1 MKGFFQAVLM
11 AGEDAI
17 IDCLKILPILFLV
30 YILIEYLTHRKKE
43 QFYNLFKK
51 NNKAG
56 PLLGAVLGCVPQC
69 GFSAVMADMFNHKL
83 IGIGTLIAVF
93 VATSDEALPIL
104 LGYPDKILT
113 VLLLIG
119 FKLLFA
125 ILFGYLFYGLFSL
138 YSKMKHKK
146 QNLAL
151 EGAEKDDKEYLEHH
165 ECVID
170 EQHIHEHEHKH
181 KKNEPCDCC
190 SENIFLSALKHSLTI
205 ILYILIANFAINLIF
220 AFVGEDVLIN
230 ALKTSAILQIFLAP
244 LIGLIPNC
252 VSSVVLIELFLS
264 GGLIFPALIGGLSAG
279 SGVGL
284 IILFKNHKNIKENIF
299 ILLSLYFIGVLI
311 GLILSI
317 FIKV

>member
-43 QFYNLFKK
+43 QFYNLFKR

-56 PLLGAVLGCVPQC
+56 PLLAAVLGCIPQC

-113 VLLLIG
+113 VLLLLG

-125 ILFGYLFYGLFSL
+125 ILFGYLFFGLYSL

-151 EGAEKDDKEYLEHH
+151 VGAEKNNKEYLEHH
-165 ECVID
+165 DCVID
-170 EQHIHEHEHKH
+170 EKHIHEHEHKH
-181 KKNEPCDCC
+181 SENEPCECC
-190 SENIFLSALKHSLTI
+190 SENIFVSALKHSLTI
-205 ILYILIANFAINLIF
+205 LLYILIANIVINLIF
-220 AFVGEDVLIN
+220 VLVGEDVLIN
-230 ALKTSAILQIFLAP
+230 ALQTSWILQIILAP

-252 VSSVVLIELFLS
+252 VSSVVLVELYLS

-284 IILFKNHKNIKENIF
+284 IILFKNHKNIKENIL
-299 ILLSLYFIGVLI
+299 ILTSLYAIGVI
-311 GLILSI
+311 VGFILSI
-317 FIKV
+317 FM

>member
-43 QFYNLFKK
+43 QFYNLLKK

-56 PLLGAVLGCVPQC
+56 PLFGAVLGCIPQC
-69 GFSAVMADMFNHKL
+69 GFSAVMADMFNHKF

-104 LGYPDKILT
+104 LGYPDKFLT
-113 VLLLIG
+113 ILLLIG
-119 FKLLFA
+119 LKLLFA
-125 ILFGYLFYGLFSL
+125 IMFGYLFFGLYTL
-138 YSKMKHKK
+138 YSKFKHKK

-151 EGAEKDDKEYLEHH
+151 IGAKEDDKDYLEHH
-165 ECVID
+165 NCVID
-170 EQHIHEHEHKH
+170 EEHIHEHEHKH
-181 KKNEPCDCC
+181 EKNEPCECC
-190 SENIFLSALKHSLTI
+190 SENIFVSALKHSLTI
-205 ILYILIANFAINLIF
+205 LLYILIANFIINLIF
-220 AFVGEDVLIN
+220 VLVGEDVLIN
-230 ALKTSAILQIFLAP
+230 ALQTSWILQIVLAP

-252 VSSVVLIELFLS
+252 VSSVVLIELYLS

-284 IILFKNHKNIKENIF
+284 IILFKNHKNIKENLF
-299 ILLSLYFIGVLI
+299 IVVSLYVIGVII
-311 GLILSI
+311 GFLLRL
-317 FIKV
+317 FF

>member
-43 QFYNLFKK
+43 QFYNLFKR

-56 PLLGAVLGCVPQC
+56 PLLAAVLGCIPQC

-113 VLLLIG
+113 VLLLLG

-125 ILFGYLFYGLFSL
+125 ILFGYLFFGLYSL

-151 EGAEKDDKEYLEHH
+151 VGAEKNNKEYLEHH
-165 ECVID
+165 DCVID
-170 EQHIHEHEHKH
+170 EKHIHEHEHKH
-181 KKNEPCDCC
+181 SENEPCECC
-190 SENIFLSALKHSLTI
+190 SENIFVSALKHSLTI
-205 ILYILIANFAINLIF
+205 LLYILIANIVINLIF
-220 AFVGEDVLIN
+220 VLVGEDVLIN
-230 ALKTSAILQIFLAP
+230 ALQTSWILQIILAP

-252 VSSVVLIELFLS
+252 VSTVVLVELYLS

-284 IILFKNHKNIKENIF
+284 IILFKNHKNIKENIL
-299 ILLSLYFIGVLI
+299 ILTSLYAIGVI
-311 GLILSI
+311 VGFILSI
-317 FIKV
+317 FM

>member
-43 QFYNLFKK
+43 QFYNLFKR

-56 PLLGAVLGCVPQC
+56 PLLAAVLGCIPQC

-113 VLLLIG
+113 VLLLLG

-125 ILFGYLFYGLFSL
+125 ILFGYLFFGLYSL

-151 EGAEKDDKEYLEHH
+151 VGAEKNNKEYLEHH
-165 ECVID
+165 DCVID
-170 EQHIHEHEHKH
+170 EKHIHEHEHKH
-181 KKNEPCDCC
+181 SENEPCECC
-190 SENIFLSALKHSLTI
+190 SENIFVSALKHSLTI
-205 ILYILIANFAINLIF
+205 LLYILIANFVINLIF
-220 AFVGEDVLIN
+220 VLVGEDVLIN
-230 ALKTSAILQIFLAP
+230 ALQTSWILQIILAP

-252 VSSVVLIELFLS
+252 ISSVVLVELYLS

-284 IILFKNHKNIKENIF
+284 IILFKNHKNIKENIL
-299 ILLSLYFIGVLI
+299 ILTSLYAIGVI
-311 GLILSI
+311 VGFILSI
-317 FIKV
+317 FM

>member
-56 PLLGAVLGCVPQC
+56 PLLAAVLGCIPQC

-83 IGIGTLIAVF
+83 IGIGTLIAVL

-113 VLLLIG
+113 VLLLLG

-125 ILFGYLFYGLFSL
+125 ILFGYLFFGLYSL

-151 EGAEKDDKEYLEHH
+151 VGAEKNNEEYLEHH
-165 ECVID
+165 DCVID
-170 EQHIHEHEHKH
+170 EKHIHEHEHKH
-181 KKNEPCDCC
+181 SENEPCECC
-190 SENIFLSALKHSLTI
+190 SENIFVSALKHSLTI
-205 ILYILIANFAINLIF
+205 LLYILIANFVINLIF
-220 AFVGEDVLIN
+220 VLVGEDVLIN
-230 ALKTSAILQIFLAP
+230 ALQTSWILQIILAP
-244 LIGLIPNC
+244 LIALIPNC
-252 VSSVVLIELFLS
+252 VSSVVLVELYLS

-284 IILFKNHKNIKENIF
+284 IILFKNHKNIKENIL
-299 ILLSLYFIGVLI
+299 ILTSLYVIGVI
-311 GLILSI
+311 VGFTLSI
-317 FIKV
+317 FM

>member
-43 QFYNLFKK
+43 KFYNLLKK

-56 PLLGAVLGCVPQC
+56 PLFGALLGCIPQC

-113 VLLLIG
+113 ILLLLG

-125 ILFGYLFYGLFSL
+125 ILFGYLFFGLYSL
-138 YSKMKHKK
+138 YSKAKHKK

-151 EGAEKDDKEYLEHH
+151 VGAEKDDEDYLEHH
-165 ECVID
+165 DCMID
-170 EQHIHEHEHKH
+170 EQHLHEHEHKH
-181 KKNEPCDCC
+181 AENEPCECC
-190 SENIFLSALKHSLTI
+190 SENIFVSALKHSLTI
-205 ILYILIANFAINLIF
+205 LLYILIANFVINLIF
-220 AFVGEDVLIN
+220 VLVGEDVLIN
-230 ALKTSAILQIFLAP
+230 ALQTSWILQIVLAP

-252 VSSVVLIELFLS
+252 VSSVVLIELYLS

-299 ILLSLYFIGVLI
+299 IITSLYVIGVII
-311 GLILSI
+311 GFVLSI
-317 FIKV
+317 FM